1 MTPLPPPVEAALAA
15 LVLVAAVFDVRR
27 RRIPNWLTFA
37 GIGAGFA
44 LNAVLSGPSGLAR
57 SGLGFGLALGV
68 YLPLFAIRALGAG
81 DVKLMAAA
89 GALAGPANWFVL
101 FLLTSVIGGVIAL
114 AIVLARG
121 EVAAVFRNIFRILA
135 SLLRLRAPYRDH
147 PRLDVASRSAATLP
161 HALPIALGAMGF
173 LLLSRLVQ

>member
-1 MTPLPPPVEAALAA
+1 MTPLPPPLEAALAA
-15 LVLVAAVFDVRR
+15 LVLVAAVFDIRR

-37 GIGAGFA
+37 GIGAGFV
-44 LNAVLSGPSGLAR
+44 LNGFLSGPGGVTRSALGL
-57 SGLGFGLALGV
+57 GLALMV

-101 FLLTSVIGGVIAL
+101 FLLSAVIGGAIAL

-121 EVAAVFRNIFRILA
+121 ELAPVLRNIFRILE
-135 SLLRLRAPYRDH
+135 SLLRLRAPYRDD
-147 PRLDVASRSAATLP
+147 PGLDVASRNAATLP
-161 HALPIALGAMGF
+161 HAVPIALGALAF
-173 LLLSRLVQ
+173 LYLSRVVP